1 MYTMIYKIDYE
12 YDRKLLLRECT
23 DKEGYEPYVD
33 PKTGN
38 VLNEWQVKRGVSGYG
53 KMIGEEFEEILDVP
67 INPRFYILEKNF
79 TLPFHQDRGTTC
91 SINFV
96 LSTSRDPITFRQ
108 GCNTFHFKYKSAIID
123 VTQEHMVTA
132 SKEDRYLF
140 KLSIF
145 DKSYE
150 EVLETYVRYERN
162 NKRD

>member
-1 MYTMIYKIDYE
+1 MLYEIDYE
-12 YDRKLLLRECT
+12 YDRELLLRECT
-23 DKEGYEPYVD
+23 EEEGYEPYFD

-38 VLNEWQVKRGVSGYG
+38 VLNEWLIKRDVSGYG
-53 KMIGEEFEEILDVP
+53 RMIGEEFEEILDVP
-67 INPRFYILEKNF
+67 IKPRFYILEKNF
-79 TLPFHQDRGTTC
+79 TLPFHQDRGTAC

-108 GCNTFHFKYKSAIID
+108 SYNTFNFQYKTAIVD
-123 VTQEHMVTA
+123 VSQEHMVTA

-150 EVLETYVRYERN
+150 EVLETYVRHERN

>member
-1 MYTMIYKIDYE
+1 MLYEIY
-12 YDRKLLLRECT
+12 YDCDKKMLLRECV
-23 DKEGYEPYVD
+23 DREGYEPYVD

-38 VLNEWQVKRGVSGYG
+38 VLSEWLVKRGVSGYG
-53 KMIGEEFEEILDVP
+53 KMIGQEFEEILDVP
-67 INPRFYILEKNF
+67 IKPRFYILEKNF

-108 GCNTFHFKYKSAIID
+108 GYNEFRFQYETAIVD

-150 EVLETYVRYERN
+150 EVLEAYVRYEKD